1 MFRTTAYSPEW
12 LTYFNL
18 RPSEDPIELRRA
30 ARCTVQLS
38 RPINC
43 VAGAYHHLQSGQA
56 PVLTKRRWQ
65 VLALYSNHVEKMGDV
80 QGVLAVQGQRFVFGT
95 SHQ

>member
-30 ARCTVQLS
+30 ARCTVQLLS
-38 RPINC
+38 PYQLRCRSLSPPSEW
-43 VAGAYHHLQSGQA
+43 AGASA
-56 PVLTKRRWQ
+56 D
-65 VLALYSNHVEKMGDV
+65 EKKVASLGLV
-80 QGVLAVQGQRFVFGT
+80 Q
-95 SHQ
+95 